1 MHESSLTVKEQ
12 RENIQKEIESTD
24 TSKLEPGLGETD
36 FIQALV
42 MQFLQHDGYVETAR
56 AFAEDL
62 KLQNEA
68 LSSNT
73 APKSSSLNIRDD
85 EDANNR
91 QRAYHG
97 LFYFSF
103 VFKLTNVGIR
113 RAILEGDVDRAL
125 KFTNAHYP
133 HVLQGHE
140 PVYFKLRCRKFVEMV
155 RKAAQLNMAAEA
167 EENGDAQDMDIDAN
181 GDGYEWD
188 DAPVAQTESEVLDLE
203 RDMLEYGQAL
213 QAEYAEDSRKE
224 VGKALDE
231 IWSLIAYRN
240 PLKEPQVSHLLARKG
255 RVVVAEE
262 LNSAILCKHA
272 SRGARPFTNEL
283 QLPSASRHA
292 RRWKNCTRRPVYS

>member
-1 MHESSLTVKEQ
+1 M
-12 RENIQKEIESTD
+12 
-24 TSKLEPGLGETD
+24 
-36 FIQALV
+36 
-42 MQFLQHDGYVETAR
+42 
-56 AFAEDL
+56 
-62 KLQNEA
+62 
-68 LSSNT
+68 
-73 APKSSSLNIRDD
+73 
-85 EDANNR
+85 
-91 QRAYHG
+91 
-97 LFYFSF
+97 LFP
-103 VFKLTNVGIR
+103 KLTNIGIR

-125 KFTNAHYP
+125 KFTNVYYP
-133 HVLQGHE
+133 HVLQENE

-167 EENGDAQDMDIDAN
+167 EENGNAQDMDIDAN
-181 GDGYEWD
+181 EDGYEWD
-188 DAPVAQTESEVLDLE
+188 DAPVTQTESEVLDLE

-292 RRWKNCTRRPVYS
+292 RHWKNCTRRPVYSWKT

>member
-1 MHESSLTVKEQ
+1 
-12 RENIQKEIESTD
+12 
-24 TSKLEPGLGETD
+24 
-36 FIQALV
+36 

-73 APKSSSLNIRDD
+73 GPKSSSLNIRDD

-91 QRAYHG
+91 QRAYCG
-97 LFYFSF
+97 LFYLI
-103 VFKLTNVGIR
+103 KLTNTGIR

-125 KFTNAHYP
+125 KFTNVYYP
-133 HVLQGHE
+133 HVLQEHE
-140 PVYFKLRCRKFVEMV
+140 PVYFKLRCRKFIEMV
-155 RKAAQLNMAAEA
+155 RKAAQLNMAAETG
-167 EENGDAQDMDIDAN
+167 ENGNTQDMDIDAN
-181 GDGYEWD
+181 EDEYEWD
-188 DAPVAQTESEVLDLE
+188 DAPVAQNESEVLDLE

-213 QAEYAEDSRKE
+213 QAEYADDSRKE

-255 RVVVAEE
+255 RVIVAEE

-272 SRGARPFTNEL
+272 WRGARSFTNKL
-283 QLPSASRHA
+283 QLPSASRHG
-292 RRWKNCTRRPVYS
+292 RRWKSCTRRQVYSWKT